1 MTKGGQKCL
10 CFVVFSRPIRCWSL
24 RNLSNN
30 ASRLAPLT
38 GPTPTPRHRWGLI
51 LYRHLL
57 DSNDLR
63 EDSTLDLGAAPHDYA
78 TVGGG

>member
-1 MTKGGQKCL
+1 MGDL
-10 CFVVFSRPIRCWSL
+10 SFVVLSRLIRCWLL

-30 ASRLAPLT
+30 ASRRAPLT
-38 GPTPTPRHRWGLI
+38 GHTPTLLRRWGLI